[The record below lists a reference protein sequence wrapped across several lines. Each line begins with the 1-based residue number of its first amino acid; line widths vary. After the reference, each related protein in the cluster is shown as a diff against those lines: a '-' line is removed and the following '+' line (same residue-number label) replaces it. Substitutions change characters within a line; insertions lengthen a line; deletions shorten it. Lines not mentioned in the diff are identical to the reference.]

1 MSIRQ
6 PQLWARPAT
15 LAIGVV
21 AAAVLLLTGP
31 QAGEA
36 MDAFGEDAPTLRIP
50 IPALNYRMRVT
61 DTDLTVFEVTSASID
76 GHIYLSGTL
85 GKAKVSVPFDKIAKV
100 NFDRGEG
107 TDLHAIVTLKDGSQQ
122 TLDVNGSSPCYG
134 EASFGNVTIPLKD
147 LRDALFLGRVASPEA
162 PQGPK

>member
-107 TDLHAIVTLKDGSQQ
+107 TDLHAIVTLKDGSQRLVAEPLRCGGR
-122 TLDVNGSSPCYG
+122 TCLLHH
-134 EASFGNVTIPLKD
+134 ASFQHVGCSCVRRRRGL
-147 LRDALFLGRVASPEA
+147 LFGL
-162 PQGPK
+162 